1 MSGMSKQDADIIGKA
16 LQQPATAA
24 KRLPALPA
32 RGGIPSATATGTAT
46 QTTSTATGGGIDSP
60 LTEQSGSYWPTV
72 QAVTSDGLLQIA
84 YQPIKS
90 VTMKDKSGREVVF
103 NYVQPTAS

>member
-16 LQQPATAA
+16 LQQPAASA

-32 RGGIPSATATGTAT
+32 RGGIPGATAKGTQPAGTAG
-46 QTTSTATGGGIDSP
+46 SGGIDSP
-60 LTEQSGSYWPTV
+60 LTEQSRSYWPTV

-90 VTMKDKSGREVVF
+90 VVMKNKSAREVVF
-103 NYVQPTAS
+103 NYAQPTAS